1 MTMFCYKLFKHSLS
15 PLVKAHMMT
24 NWLPSI
30 DQSKGPRYLA
40 IADAIADAIGTG
52 ELKPEGRL
60 PTHRDLAYHLGV
72 TVGTVSRAYAEAVR
86 RDLVTG
92 EVGRGTYVRP
102 DEVKAAQ
109 FRIPYKAEPDT
120 FDFALNYQ
128 AAASREDY
136 LRSSL
141 MSLAQDPGLVAVM
154 HYQSE
159 KGMEHHRRS
168 LAKWAA
174 SYGVPE
180 DYERIVISNG
190 VQHAMQLSLTAVC
203 KAGDTVLCEEYSY
216 PGIKGLA
223 AQSGLK
229 LHGIPMDEN
238 GLIPEKFEEA
248 IVSTGSRVLYFMP
261 NFQNPTGVH
270 MSSARRRD
278 IAAIAERHKVW
289 LIEDDIYGFLAE
301 NPKKNVSFAA
311 LLPDQTF
318 YLNGA
323 SKCIAPGLRVGF
335 IVAPESHVDMVAA
348 CMRMSSWM
356 ASPLN
361 VEICTRWI
369 EDGTAEKVIESSRIE
384 SRLRQSILRKYM
396 GKYELN
402 GATGA
407 YHDWLILPKPW
418 RADTFCM
425 RARERNVSILPAH
438 VFHTGK
444 KEPVNAVRICYGAPP
459 TADHVEEGMKRL
471 FQLINEEIHAYH
483 SVM

>member
-1 MTMFCYKLFKHSLS
+1 MTS
-15 PLVKAHMMT
+15 
-24 NWLPSI
+24 WLPI
-30 DQSKGPRYLA
+30 IEQRKGPRYLA
-40 IADAIADAIGTG
+40 IADAIGEAIAAGD
-52 ELKPEGRL
+52 LKAEERL

-86 RDLVTG
+86 RDLVSG
-92 EVGRGTYVRP
+92 EVGRGTYVRI
-102 DEVKAAQ
+102 DETKAAS
-109 FRIPYKAEPDT
+109 FRIPYRAEPDT

-141 MSLAQDPGLVAVM
+141 MTLSQDPGLVAVM

-159 KGMEHHRRS
+159 KGMDHHRRTF
-168 LAKWAA
+168 AKWAA
-174 SYGVPE
+174 SYGVPK
-180 DYERIVISNG
+180 DHERIIISNG

-203 KAGDTVLCEEYSY
+203 KAGDVVMCEEYSY
-216 PGIKGLA
+216 PGIKGLG

-229 LHGIPMDEN
+229 LHGLPLDEK

-248 IVSTGSRVLYFMP
+248 IVNTGSRVLYFMP
-261 NFQNPTGVH
+261 NFQNPTGVN
-270 MSSARRRD
+270 MPNERRRE
-278 IAAIAERHKVW
+278 IAAIAKEYGVW
-289 LIEDDIYGFLAE
+289 LIEDDIYGFLGDD
-301 NPKKNVSFAA
+301 PKSNLSFAA

-335 IVAPESHVDMVAA
+335 IVAPQSHVDMVAA

-361 VEICTRWI
+361 VEICARWI
-369 EDGTAEKVIESSRIE
+369 EDGTAEKVIQSSRVE
-384 SRLRQSILRKYM
+384 SRLRQSIMREYLGEYNLK
-396 GKYELN
+396 

-438 VFHTGK
+438 VFHIGK
-444 KEPVNAVRICYGAPP
+444 KDPVNAVRVCYGAPLS
-459 TADHVEEGMKRL
+459 ADHVREGMSRL
-471 FQLINEEIHAYH
+471 AQLIHEEIHAYH

>member
-1 MTMFCYKLFKHSLS
+1 
-15 PLVKAHMMT
+15 MT

-30 DQSKGPRYLA
+30 TERKGPRYLA
-40 IADAIADAIGTG
+40 IADAIGDAISSG
-52 ELKPEGRL
+52 ELKPEQRL

-86 RDLVTG
+86 RDYVSG

-102 DEVKAAQ
+102 GEVREKQ
-109 FRIPYKAEPDT
+109 FRIPYKVEPNT

-128 AAASREDY
+128 AAASRVDY

-141 MSLAQDPGLVAVM
+141 MVLAQDPGLEAVM
-154 HYQSE
+154 YYQSE
-159 KGMEHHRRS
+159 KGMDHHRRI

-180 DYERIVISNG
+180 DYERIVVSNG

-203 KAGDTVLCEEYSY
+203 KAGDTVMCEEYSY

-229 LHGIPMDEN
+229 LHGVAMDEN
-238 GLIPEKFEEA
+238 GLIPDRFEEA
-248 IVSTGSRVLYFMP
+248 ILATGSRVLYFMP

-270 MSSARRRD
+270 MSSARRHE
-278 IAAIAERHKVW
+278 IAKIAEQYKVW

-301 NPKKNVSFAA
+301 NHEKNISFAA

-335 IVAPESHVDMVAA
+335 ILAPQSHVDMVAA

-361 VEICTRWI
+361 IEICTRWI
-369 EDGTAEKVIESSRIE
+369 EDGTMEKVIESSRVE
-384 SRLRQSILRKYM
+384 SRKRQAIMRKHLGDYNL
-396 GKYELN
+396 K
-402 GATGA
+402 GAIGC

-438 VFHTGK
+438 VFHIGK
-444 KEPVNAVRICYGAPP
+444 KEPVNAVRICYGAPRN
-459 TADHVEEGMKRL
+459 AELVEEGMSRL
-471 FQLINEEIHAYH
+471 AQLINEEIHAFH